1 MSAVWN
7 VFRKMTDEYG
17 NTVAVCTVCSRSLK
31 VPKSKT
37 TTNLLSHLRNNHCDE
52 LTGSLGRRCLDVPSS
67 SSRTPVD
74 DHRQATNRR
83 LARLIVDGTL
93 SIEATTSKLFREFI
107 SSLNPSY
114 QTPSVSALRNILD
127 EENLRHEISTRTLVI
142 DSATSKIV
150 LTIDIHPT
158 LSTRTSFLVISA
170 HLMSQNSDEKFN
182 LILDCVPLD
191 TESFSGYTVSEL
203 VINCLRR
210 YDVDV
215 GRVSAIVGNDVQ
227 PLQEAALI
235 PCVAHT
241 IDLAVSDTI
250 RSEMSSRLLGR
261 VRCMVRE
268 LQSNWSAKMHMK
280 SRLREIKQTE
290 TCPTVDIPSRWS
302 STYDM
307 ISDVL
312 VTLPVFNETMPK
324 LNQRPLDEE
333 DVRLLEAMRGFLEPY
348 RTLLKQ
354 VCARD
359 APCSVYLAVGRILMT
374 TTEKFLS
381 QTFGEAQ
388 RFGRSLLENTTRYF
402 GVWMGDEVLQ
412 VSALLDPRFAY
423 LETIQSMKSWTATTE
438 AFIAVQRNIQD
449 EKRAKFLPAQPDD
462 QTPSHG
468 TSVWEVLRETR
479 EEHDFAV
486 ASAWSYEDG
495 LRAELQHYGALLLSS
510 RPAFGTDPVHWWR
523 SYMNDFPHL
532 AGVALGYLATPA
544 TCVDSERLLG
554 LDSISSAG
562 KYAGS
567 KGHRLDRGLLL
578 LKANLN
584 KDVARECKSW
594 STAELR
600 NYNFEEFDSD
610 QLYDRE
616 SEPLGSS
623 TSNRSDDE
631 KTVVESTDSLCSY
644 MEGDET
650 KPKPV

>member
-67 SSRTPVD
+67 SSRTSAPVD

-93 SIEATTSKLFREFI
+93 SIEATTSKSFREFI

-114 QTPSVSALRNILD
+114 QTPSIRALRNILD
-127 EENLRHEISTRTLVI
+127 EENLRHEISTRALLI

-150 LTIDIHPT
+150 LTIDTHPM
-158 LSTRTSFLVISA
+158 LSSRTSFLVISA

-182 LILDCVPLD
+182 LILDCVLLD
-191 TESFSGYTVSEL
+191 TESFSGYTVSEV

-227 PLQEAALI
+227 PLQEAALYL
-235 PCVAHT
+235 H
-241 IDLAVSDTI
+241 
-250 RSEMSSRLLGR
+250 
-261 VRCMVRE
+261 
-268 LQSNWSAKMHMK
+268 AKF
-280 SRLREIKQTE
+280 RLREIKQTE
-290 TCPTVDIPSRWS
+290 TCPTVDIPNRWS

-333 DVRLLEAMRGFLEPY
+333 DVRLLEAMRGFL
-348 RTLLKQ
+348 
-354 VCARD
+354 
-359 APCSVYLAVGRILMT
+359 
-374 TTEKFLS
+374 S

-388 RFGRSLLENTTRYF
+388 CFGRSLLENTTRYF

-438 AFIAVQRNIQD
+438 AFIAVQ
-449 EKRAKFLPAQPDD
+449 K
-462 QTPSHG
+462 
-468 TSVWEVLRETR
+468 
-479 EEHDFAV
+479 
-486 ASAWSYEDG
+486 
-495 LRAELQHYGALLLSS
+495 
-510 RPAFGTDPVHWWR
+510 
-523 SYMNDFPHL
+523 
-532 AGVALGYLATPA
+532 
-544 TCVDSERLLG
+544 
-554 LDSISSAG
+554 
-562 KYAGS
+562 
-567 KGHRLDRGLLL
+567 
-578 LKANLN
+578 
-584 KDVARECKSW
+584 
-594 STAELR
+594 
-600 NYNFEEFDSD
+600 FDSD